1 MKQRMKKCLILVI
14 LLGAVVA
21 VRAENTNP
29 YEWEKNRAR
38 YALTPAEQ
46 GQSEI
51 ILKQHSQYE
60 FVLDDKNFLMYAT
73 VHRIVLVNNNEA
85 IQKHNRIV
93 ISMNNTLELVDLK
106 ARAINKEG
114 KAVYFDKSN
123 LKELKEEESGN
134 AYRIFAIE
142 GIELGS
148 EVEYYFTR
156 KMQPSLFER
165 SFLQFDVP
173 IKSSSFELTCPP
185 HLKFDFKSYNGFPE
199 VKAKEGEDKN
209 IYSATMADVPAM
221 KEEPFSYLSAN
232 RKRIEFKL
240 AYNTARSQ
248 ARLYTW
254 DDAAKTFFSVLTAVT
269 KDDEKAVDKFL
280 KTVGDNAS
288 LAPEDRI
295 RNIEQKIKTTVQVN
309 RERGD
314 ESLTQM
320 ESVLK
325 YKLASREGITK
336 LFLSTFS
343 KLNIRC
349 YPVITCSRDNIK
361 FDGAF
366 DSWGFLDDY
375 LLYFPDTKGFLAP
388 YVFETRYPLVPA
400 DFTAQQGL
408 FIEPFTV
415 GEVHSALG
423 TIQEIPAVDFQ
434 LNVDNLDIDVTFS
447 DDLSSA
453 RIHQKREFGGYNA
466 TLFTPYYDMMTE
478 DQRKQ
483 MIEELAKQT
492 APDASIQSWKASP
505 LPGNKTGNFLID
517 ADFQST
523 HFLEKAGP
531 RILFKAGEL
540 IGPQVEMYRDDQRI
554 TDVENEYNRGYD
566 RKIRIHIPAGYTIK
580 NPGDLKFDV
589 TYQDKSEIPFLF
601 QSSYALKDDV
611 LEISIVEYYKQIHAP
626 LSRYEDYRKVINA
639 AADFNKVTLVLE
651 KK

>member
-1 MKQRMKKCLILVI
+1 MKKYLMFAVVLFS
-14 LLGAVVA
+14 AVVA
-21 VRAENTNP
+21 VQAGSISP

-38 YALTPAEQ
+38 YMLTPAEQ
-46 GQSEI
+46 AQSEI

-60 FVLDDKNFLMYAT
+60 YVLEDEAFLMYAT

-93 ISMNNTLELVDLK
+93 ISMNNTLELIDLK

-142 GIELGS
+142 GVEMGS
-148 EVEYYFTR
+148 EIEYYFTR

-165 SFLQFDVP
+165 AFLQFDVP
-173 IKSSSFELTCPP
+173 IKKSSFELTCPP
-185 HLKFDFKSYNGFPE
+185 HLKFDFKTYNGFSE
-199 VKAKEGEDKN
+199 VKTQEGEEKN
-209 IYSATMADVPAM
+209 VYTAAMTDVPAM
-221 KEEPFSYLSAN
+221 KEEPFSYLGPN

-254 DDAAKTFFSVLTAVT
+254 DDAAKTFYGVLFSVT
-269 KDDEKAVDKFL
+269 KDDEKAVDKYL
-280 KTVGDNAS
+280 KTMGDTPA
-288 LAPEDRI
+288 LAAEDRI
-295 RNIEQKIKTTVQVN
+295 RNAEQKIKSTVQVN

-314 ESLTQM
+314 EALTQM

-336 LFLSTFS
+336 LFLSVFN

-366 DSWGFLDDY
+366 DSWGFLDEY

-408 FIEPFTV
+408 FIEPFAV
-415 GEVHSALG
+415 GDVKSALG
-423 TIQEIPAVDFQ
+423 SIQEIPAAEYQ
-434 LNVDNLDIDVTFS
+434 LNIDNLDIEVTFS
-447 DDLSSA
+447 DDLTSA
-453 RIHQKREFGGYNA
+453 QIRQKREFGGYNA
-466 TLFTPYYDMMTE
+466 TFFTPYYDMMTE

-492 APDASIQSWKASP
+492 APDAAIKSWKASP
-505 LPGNKTGNFLID
+505 LPGKKAGNFFID

-554 TDVENEYNRGYD
+554 TDVENEFNRGYD
-566 RKIRIHIPAGYTIK
+566 RKIRIHIPAGYTVK

-589 TYQDKSEIPFLF
+589 TYEDKNETPFLF
-601 QSSYALKDDV
+601 QSNYVIKDNII
-611 LEISIVEYYKQIHAP
+611 EISISEYYKQIHAP